1 MHDTT
6 KQRALGGV
14 LFWKDDEDDEDSDR
28 ILAVNYQAYPKK
40 QKSYSIA
47 KQARQPLPDTYVY
60 SIQHETIRSSALFIK
75 NSLVKN
81 AVFASWFAASCYINK
96 KHSRGVGKEREGRK
110 ERGRREQGRRV
121 WRGSLG
127 GERGERWRWV
137 C

>member
-47 KQARQPLPDTYVY
+47 KQARQPLPDTYVQQPARNDT
-60 SIQHETIRSSALFIK
+60 IQRALYQK
-75 NSLVKN
+75 QLS
-81 AVFASWFAASCYINK
+81 K
-96 KHSRGVGKEREGRK
+96 KR
-110 ERGRREQGRRV
+110 
-121 WRGSLG
+121 
-127 GERGERWRWV
+127 
-137 C
+137 CFC